1 MRNNRIRAAACE
13 MLLEHYGDDEPA
25 DRLVD
30 LLTDA
35 RHWCDANGHCFVEL
49 DRRSHRHYL
58 AEFTPTERT
67 KP

>member
-1 MRNNRIRAAACE
+1 MKNDSMRAAACD

-35 RHWCDANGHCFVEL
+35 RHWCDLNGQSFSEL
-49 DRRSHRHYL
+49 DRRAYQHYL
-58 AEFTPTERT
+58 AEIHEDGSTL
-67 KP
+67 

>member
-1 MRNNRIRAAACE
+1 MRSDSLRAAACD

-35 RHWCDANGHCFVEL
+35 RHWRDLNGQSFAEL
-49 DRRSHRHYL
+49 SRRAYQHYI
-58 AEFTPTERT
+58 AETHDNRRIIS
-67 KP
+67 